1 MKSKFYFQAG
11 KVHSITLTPE
21 RESGYE
27 WFEAIPEQ
35 SKKFLGFTIGTI
47 PSVPAGWSDYE
58 DGRLRKESSYFEQ
71 YSWYRVDEVNK
82 KVFNKANIS
91 IRFNYK
97 ESYGMNF
104 NSNEEAQQWIDDL
117 IKETGLEFSVIVNK

>member
-1 MKSKFYFQAG
+1 MKSKFYFQPE
-11 KVHSITLTPE
+11 KVHSITLTAE

-27 WFEAIPEQ
+27 WFNAVPARP
-35 SKKFLGFTIGTI
+35 KTFLGFTIGTI
-47 PSVPAGWSDYE
+47 PAIPAGWSEYE
-58 DGRLRKESSYFEQ
+58 DGGARKQSSYFAD

-82 KVFNKANIS
+82 KVYNKAHIS

-97 ESYGMNF
+97 ESYGINF

-117 IKETGLEFSVIVNK
+117 IKETGVQFSVIINK